1 MYVGIFTDRV
11 YRFGTA
17 YAVPELRNLRFF
29 IVLCIAYFTG
39 DIHLP
44 AIILSFTNYFYII
57 FIIRSKLNFQ
67 ELFDWRYTL
76 KMAVLALE
84 RRL

>member
-1 MYVGIFTDRV
+1 MQCQSYVTYI
-11 YRFGTA
+11 
-17 YAVPELRNLRFF
+17 RFF

-44 AIILSFTNYFYII
+44 AIIVSFSNYFTINI
-57 FIIRSKLNFQ
+57 FIIHSKLNFQ

-76 KMAVLALE
+76 KMAILALE